1 MRPVMATERRN
12 KPTEAAST
20 TMPTTADAIYRAAAM
35 LAPILP
41 EGFYGTVT
49 LFYEAGRPLRMK
61 KEESIKL

>member
-1 MRPVMATERRN
+1 
-12 KPTEAAST
+12 
-20 TMPTTADAIYRAAAM
+20 MPTTADAIYRAAAM